1 MLSAHCSVNCMQGSL
16 SRCACFVQALE
27 ETTVENNKIEHE
39 VALLRTKVHGEMK
52 RSKSAPS
59 LVRKCPLCARFLCC
73 LLFMKVDNIGYF
85 CLLFELTCRFHFWGL
100 VKLDGPVFI
109 YYSFFYI
116 FYMSTF

>member
-1 MLSAHCSVNCMQGSL
+1 MHRSTNCMQGSL

-59 LVRKCPLCARFLCC
+59 LVRKRPLYVRFVCRLLSVRFVCRLLSSLCGLC
-73 LLFMKVDNIGYF
+73 VVEYLS
-85 CLLFELTCRFHFWGL
+85 CSLTSLAISIFLGGL
-100 VKLDGPVFI
+100 
-109 YYSFFYI
+109 
-116 FYMSTF
+116 

>member
-1 MLSAHCSVNCMQGSL
+1 MLTLLKTEILSQNRLVLILEESRAAENETARYNMCGASEDQDSL

-59 LVRKCPLCARFLCC
+59 LVR
-73 LLFMKVDNIGYF
+73 
-85 CLLFELTCRFHFWGL
+85 
-100 VKLDGPVFI
+100 
-109 YYSFFYI
+109 
-116 FYMSTF
+116 